1 MKKHL
6 KKINSGIASIALA
19 PVVLLATCPAFSAL
33 PTIQPPAGG
42 SIGGGTT
49 QEGDI
54 LGQIGAYFKLGMTIL
69 GLVLAA
75 IAFLFVVTA
84 SLQRYRDYTA
94 GKIQLGDL
102 KEFVIVSVIIISLV
116 ILMVNYAAQSLA

>member
-6 KKINSGIASIALA
+6 KKISSGIASIALA
-19 PVVLLATCPAFSAL
+19 PVALIAASPAFSAL

-54 LGQIGAYFKLGMTIL
+54 LGLIGAYLKLGFTIL
-69 GLVLAA
+69 GLILAVA
-75 IAFLFVVTA
+75 AFLYVVIA
-84 SLQRYRDYTA
+84 SMQRYRDYTK
-94 GKIQLGDL
+94 GTIQLGDL
-102 KEFVIVSVIIISLV
+102 KEHVIVSVIILTLV
-116 ILMVNYAAQSLA
+116 IAMVNYSVQTLS

>member
-54 LGQIGAYFKLGMTIL
+54 LGIIGAYLKLGFTIL
-69 GLVLAA
+69 GLVLAVA
-75 IAFLFVVTA
+75 AFLYVVIA
-84 SLQRYRDYTA
+84 SLQRYRDYTK
-94 GKIQLGDL
+94 GTIQLGDL
-102 KEFVIVSVIIISLV
+102 KEHVIVSVISLSLV
-116 ILMVNYAAQSLA
+116 VLMVNYATQTLA

>member
-33 PTIQPPAGG
+33 PTIQAPAGG

-49 QEGDI
+49 QEGDV
-54 LGQIGAYFKLGMTIL
+54 LGQMGAYFKLGMTIL

-102 KEFVIVSVIIISLV
+102 KEFVIVSVIIISFV
-116 ILMVNYAAQSLA
+116 ILMVNYAAQALS

>member
-1 MKKHL
+1 MKKNF
-6 KKINSGIASIALA
+6 KKIKSGIASIALA

-54 LGQIGAYFKLGMTIL
+54 LGQMGAYFKLGMTIL

>member
-1 MKKHL
+1 MKKRL

-49 QEGDI
+49 QEGDV
-54 LGQIGAYFKLGMTIL
+54 LGQMGAYFKLGMTIL

-102 KEFVIVSVIIISLV
+102 KEFVIVSVIIISFV
-116 ILMVNYAAQSLA
+116 ILMVNYAAQALS

>member
-6 KKINSGIASIALA
+6 RKINSGIASIALA
-19 PVVLLATCPAFSAL
+19 PVALIAASPAFSAL

-54 LGQIGAYFKLGMTIL
+54 LGLIGAYLKLGFTIL
-69 GLVLAA
+69 GLILQLPIFIRSDCLLCNATA
-75 IAFLFVVTA
+75 ITPKAL
-84 SLQRYRDYTA
+84 S
-94 GKIQLGDL
+94 
-102 KEFVIVSVIIISLV
+102 S
-116 ILMVNYAAQSLA
+116 

>member
-6 KKINSGIASIALA
+6 RKINSGIASIALA
-19 PVVLLATCPAFSAL
+19 PVALIAASPAFSAL

-54 LGQIGAYFKLGMTIL
+54 LGLIGAYLKLGFTIL
-69 GLVLAA
+69 GLILAVA
-75 IAFLFVVTA
+75 AFLYVVIA
-84 SLQRYRDYTA
+84 SMQRYRDYTK
-94 GKIQLGDL
+94 GTIQLGDL
-102 KEFVIVSVIIISLV
+102 KEHVIVSVIILTLV
-116 ILMVNYAAQSLA
+116 IAMVNYSVQTLA

>member
-116 ILMVNYAAQSLA
+116 ILMVNYAAQALS

>member
-33 PTIQPPAGG
+33 PTLQPPAGG

-49 QEGDI
+49 QEGDV
-54 LGQIGAYFKLGMTIL
+54 LGQMGAYFKLGMTIL

-102 KEFVIVSVIIISLV
+102 KEFVIVSVIIISFV
-116 ILMVNYAAQSLA
+116 ILMVNYAAQALS

>member
-1 MKKHL
+1 
-6 KKINSGIASIALA
+6 
-19 PVVLLATCPAFSAL
+19 
-33 PTIQPPAGG
+33 
-42 SIGGGTT
+42 
-49 QEGDI
+49 
-54 LGQIGAYFKLGMTIL
+54 MTIL

>member
-6 KKINSGIASIALA
+6 KKINSGIVSIALA

-49 QEGDI
+49 QEGDV
-54 LGQIGAYFKLGMTIL
+54 LGQMGAYFKLGMTIL

-102 KEFVIVSVIIISLV
+102 KEFVIVSVIIISFV
-116 ILMVNYAAQSLA
+116 ILMVNYAAQALS

>member
-6 KKINSGIASIALA
+6 RKINSGIASIALA
-19 PVVLLATCPAFSAL
+19 PVALIAASPAFSAL

-54 LGQIGAYFKLGMTIL
+54 LGLIGAYLKLGFTIL
-69 GLVLAA
+69 GLILAVA
-75 IAFLFVVTA
+75 AFLYVVIA
-84 SLQRYRDYTA
+84 SMQRYRDYTK
-94 GKIQLGDL
+94 GTIQLGDL
-102 KEFVIVSVIIISLV
+102 KEHVIVSVIILTLV
-116 ILMVNYAAQSLA
+116 IAMVNYSVQTLS

>member
-19 PVVLLATCPAFSAL
+19 PLVLLATCPAFSAL

>member
-54 LGQIGAYFKLGMTIL
+54 LGQMGAYFKLGMTIL

-116 ILMVNYAAQSLA
+116 ILMVNYAAQALS

>member
-49 QEGDI
+49 QEGDV
-54 LGQIGAYFKLGMTIL
+54 LGQMGAYFKLGMTIL

-102 KEFVIVSVIIISLV
+102 KEFVIVSVIIISFV
-116 ILMVNYAAQSLA
+116 ILMVNYAAQALS